1 MKISLKKAIDIKRY
15 SKMKL
20 IDATKA
26 STAIINGLSLVTRN
40 VNDFKGISEPKI
52 INPFE
57 KTTHF

>member
-52 INPFE
+52 INPF
-57 KTTHF
+57 